1 MNPHL
6 VGGDSWCLV
15 GVIVLDLV
23 LGELLGIDGAPG
35 VDDVSQHEG
44 HEQRYVEH
52 RGERELARAGVLDRE
67 RRLEIGCRGIVGGVV
82 PGAAEEQ
89 GKYGEYGADA
99 CGPDAADITLGE
111 DGLADAVEHEYD
123 SDEQHD
129 EKVPHFDEVGQVLI
143 GLHVNDAE
151 LIDGIAVLQ

>member
-1 MNPHL
+1 M
-6 VGGDSWCLV
+6 
-15 GVIVLDLV
+15 DLV

-35 VDDVSQHEG
+35 VDDVSQHER

-52 RGERELARAGVLDRE
+52 RGERELAGAGVLDRE

-111 DGLADAVEHEYD
+111 DGLADAVEYEHHA
-123 SDEQHD
+123 DEQQH
-129 EKVPHFDEVGQVLI
+129 EQIPHLDEVRQVLI
-143 GLHVNDAE
+143 RLHVDVAK
-151 LIDGIAVLQ
+151 LVDGKVLTIIFFSSLV